1 MIDVAIVGCGHM
13 GRHHARAVAAHP
25 DCRLV
30 AAIDVVDER
39 ARAIADQYGAECRTT
54 VPDGVDAVIIATPTS
69 THADVAGPLLTG
81 GRWCLVEKPLAHT
94 IGAAKAL
101 SSPRLVVGHIERFN
115 PAVRA
120 VGDLAPRFI
129 EARRLAPATGR
140 SSDVDVIFD
149 LMIHDL
155 DLILAWSRGRV
166 EWFDAVGVAV
176 DGPRV
181 DTASVRLRTTDG
193 IVANLVA
200 SRVAAASERTVRLFE
215 PGRYTFLDLREGRA
229 WRDGLQRDDGGVS
242 ERSGTP
248 VPHVDARDALTA
260 QWDAFIA
267 AVRGDRAVAVGFD
280 DGCGAVALAEQ
291 IGAAI
296 SGDSGS

>member
-30 AAIDVVDER
+30 AAVDIVPER
-39 ARAIADQYGAECRTT
+39 AREVGERYGAEARST
-54 VPDGVDAVIIATPTS
+54 VPDGVSAVIVATPTS
-69 THADVAGPLLTG
+69 THAEIAGPLLAG
-81 GRWCLVEKPLAHT
+81 GRWCLVEKPLADKSL
-94 IGAAKAL
+94 AAKAL
-101 SSPRLVVGHIERFN
+101 CSPRLVVGHIERFN

-120 VGDLAPRFI
+120 AGELAPRFI

-155 DLILAWSRGRV
+155 DLILSWARGGV

-200 SRVAAASERTVRLFE
+200 SRVAASSERTVRVFE

-229 WRDGLQRDDGGVS
+229 WRDGLQRDDGGAS

-248 VPHVDARDALTA
+248 VPNLDGRDALTA

-267 AVRGDRAVAVGFD
+267 AMRGDRAVAVGFS
-280 DGCGAVALAEQ
+280 DGWDAVDLAEQ
-291 IGAAI
+291 IGRVIA
-296 SGDSGS
+296 GEG